1 MVLTFLLCYAAWT
14 ALALSLD
21 RHHEDA
27 LGQALLPP
35 RTRLLHATGGG
46 LLLLSLGVAAAT
58 GHGGH
63 TATIAVAAW
72 AVMLT
77 AAALAATAC
86 MTWHPRLAVR
96 SAAMALA
103 TAPPAA
109 LWLG

>member
-1 MVLTFLLCYAAWT
+1 MVLAFLLCYAAWT

-21 RHHEDA
+21 RHHEEA
-27 LGQALLPP
+27 LGQALSLH
-35 RTRLLHATGGG
+35 RTRTLRATGWS
-46 LLLLSLGVAAAT
+46 LLLLSMGVAAST
-58 GHGGH
+58 GHGAH

-77 AAALAATAC
+77 VAALAATAC
-86 MTWHPRLAVR
+86 MAWCPRRAVR